1 VSSPSRRAFLA
12 GAAAGLQTA
21 VAQPPNRNS
30 QPFPAGVVPGG
41 RGRPVAPQPA
51 GNPAAI
57 TPEARLQN
65 FWSACDECAT
75 LGIHHIEVNTT
86 NTRVAQTYVNRL
98 SEFKEELTKRNLKLL
113 GLAMYAHWHQASNL
127 SGMIEDHLQ
136 VGRFLQAVGGRY
148 IAGLIAPAANLGNGD
163 EESYRKV
170 DVKAVIASCNEIG
183 RRVREETG
191 IEIGYHPEQGDIRA
205 GMWDKLVDGTNPK
218 HFGFWPDVG
227 HLKACGV
234 DPIAVYKKYRARMVG
249 THLRDYQPDA
259 HSQRGRMVPFGQ
271 GVIDLPALVA
281 YLRDTKFSGPVMGEG
296 GGTEAMRDYM
306 AGKLG
311 LSL

>member
-1 VSSPSRRAFLA
+1 MV
-12 GAAAGLQTA
+12 
-21 VAQPPNRNS
+21 
-30 QPFPAGVVPGG
+30 
-41 RGRPVAPQPA
+41 
-51 GNPAAI
+51 
-57 TPEARLQN
+57 
-65 FWSACDECAT
+65 D
-75 LGIHHIEVNTT
+75 
-86 NTRVAQTYVNRL
+86 
-98 SEFKEELTKRNLKLL
+98 
-113 GLAMYAHWHQASNL
+113 
-127 SGMIEDHLQ
+127 DHLL
-136 VGRFLQAVGGRY
+136 VGRFLRAVGGRY

-170 DVKAVIASCNEIG
+170 DVKAVIANCNEIG

-218 HFGFWPDVG
+218 YFGFWPDVG
-227 HLKACGV
+227 HLQACGE
-234 DPIAVYKKYRARMVG
+234 DPIGVYKKYRARMVG
-249 THLRDYQPDA
+249 SHLRDYQPDPQT
-259 HSQRGRMVPFGQ
+259 QRGRMVPFGQ
-271 GVIDLPALVA
+271 GVIDLPGLVA